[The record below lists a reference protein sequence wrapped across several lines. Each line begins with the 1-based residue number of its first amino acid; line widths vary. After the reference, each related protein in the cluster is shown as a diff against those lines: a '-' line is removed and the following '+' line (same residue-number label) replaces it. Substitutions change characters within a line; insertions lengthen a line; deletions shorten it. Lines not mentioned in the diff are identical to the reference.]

1 MFLKK
6 LNIFMRDNI
15 YTRHENIIEKSDDV
29 DLRYFG
35 YVTVST
41 FPRNKLI
48 LLDLFY
54 FKCFDLTTDKEIQS
68 MFKLLHS
75 SDKDNVIVAEEIHK
89 VKLKEFKR
97 IEKSNNNNIDDINL
111 NYKSFVF
118 KPFQDFINKKVL
130 DGLLDKIVV

>member
-1 MFLKK
+1 
-6 LNIFMRDNI
+6 
-15 YTRHENIIEKSDDV
+15 
-29 DLRYFG
+29 
-35 YVTVST
+35 
-41 FPRNKLI
+41 
-48 LLDLFY
+48 
-54 FKCFDLTTDKEIQS
+54 

-97 IEKSNNNNIDDINL
+97 IEKSKNNNIDDINL

>member
-1 MFLKK
+1 
-6 LNIFMRDNI
+6 MRDNI
-15 YTRHENIIEKSDDV
+15 YIRHENIVEKSDDV

-97 IEKSNNNNIDDINL
+97 IEKSKNNNINDINL

-130 DGLLDKIVV
+130 DGVLDKIVV

>member
-1 MFLKK
+1 
-6 LNIFMRDNI
+6 MRDNI

-54 FKCFDLTTDKEIQS
+54 LKCFDLTTDKEIQS

-97 IEKSNNNNIDDINL
+97 IEKSKNNNIDDINL

>member
-1 MFLKK
+1 
-6 LNIFMRDNI
+6 MRDNI

-54 FKCFDLTTDKEIQS
+54 LKCFNLTTDKEIQS

-97 IEKSNNNNIDDINL
+97 IEKSKNNNIDDINL

-130 DGLLDKIVV
+130 DGVLDKIVV

>member
-1 MFLKK
+1 
-6 LNIFMRDNI
+6 MRDNI

-54 FKCFDLTTDKEIQS
+54 LKCFNLTTDKEIQS

-97 IEKSNNNNIDDINL
+97 IEKSKNNNIDDINL